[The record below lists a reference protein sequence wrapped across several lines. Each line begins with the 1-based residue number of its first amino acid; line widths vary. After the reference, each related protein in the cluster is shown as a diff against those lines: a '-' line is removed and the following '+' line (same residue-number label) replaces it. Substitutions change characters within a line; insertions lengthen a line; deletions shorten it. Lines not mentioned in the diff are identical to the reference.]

1 MADYFTQT
9 VVQQTIPLA
18 DMTPLELLVLKGIFE
33 SESVNGE
40 LYFFSEQGMNDVLSF
55 DPAELREAL
64 EQSKDAPSSIYD
76 AVKGELDGA
85 DPNAEEIEL
94 DLSVTGWEPIFQDI
108 VKRSKTLSHISVMA
122 SFTCSRMRPD
132 GFGGMAIL
140 ITPKE
145 IRGKSTGDLL
155 EEFLNEAKL

>member
-1 MADYFTQT
+1 MADYSTQT
-9 VVQQTIPLA
+9 VVQQTIPL
-18 DMTPLELLVLKGIFE
+18 DDITPLEMLLLENIFE
-33 SESVNGE
+33 NATNGE
-40 LYFFSEQGMNDVLSF
+40 GINFYSPDGTNDTLYLNPV
-55 DPAELREAL
+55 ELREAL
-64 EQSKDAPSSIYD
+64 HQSQEIPSSLYPL
-76 AVKGELDGA
+76 VKAQLDSATPG
-85 DPNAEEIEL
+85 AEEISI

-122 SFTCSRMRPD
+122 SFTCSRMRAD

>member
-108 VKRSKTLSHISVMA
+108 VKRSKTLNYISVMA
-122 SFTCSRMRPD
+122 AFTCSRMRAD

-140 ITPKE
+140 ITPQE
-145 IRGKSTGDLL
+145 IRGKSTSDLL